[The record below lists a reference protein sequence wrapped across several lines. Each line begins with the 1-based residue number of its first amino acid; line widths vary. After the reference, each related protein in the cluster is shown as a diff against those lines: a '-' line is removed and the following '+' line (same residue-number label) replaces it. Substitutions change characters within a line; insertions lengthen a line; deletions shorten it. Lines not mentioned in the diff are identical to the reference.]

1 MFEEQTQPDVD
12 TDALQNTVNSGANWF
27 FWIAGLS
34 LINSMVIFFEGN
46 WSFAV
51 GLGITQVF
59 DGIAL
64 AFVNNGAGGGIK
76 LAALL
81 ADIVVVL
88 IFIGFGFLGRARHV
102 WAFVAGMALFAL
114 DTLIL
119 IAAVDILGIIIHGVA
134 LFFLFG
140 GMSAARRLNAE
151 LARSPGADQMTGA

>member
-1 MFEEQTQPDVD
+1 MFEEYTPPGIDA
-12 TDALQNTVNSGANWF
+12 DALQNTVNSGANWF

-34 LINSMVIFFEGN
+34 LINSMIIFFEGS

-59 DGIAL
+59 DGVAL
-64 AFVNNGAGGGIK
+64 AFVENGAGGWIK
-76 LAALL
+76 LAALV
-81 ADIVVVL
+81 ADIVVVC

-102 WAFVAGMALFAL
+102 WAFIVGMLLFAI

-119 IAAVDILGIIIHGVA
+119 IAAFDVLGIIIHAVA

-140 GMSAARRLNAE
+140 GLSAARRLNAE
-151 LARSPGADQMTGA
+151 LAGTRNQNPEAGV